1 MAGFPISQ
9 LEKYLK
15 ILVEDNRRL
24 VAICEEFRSDES
36 GVEGESPADWKMIN
50 ALKSSAKGAA
60 GGEEKFNEK
69 VEITRRVTRVVS
81 PGTLIDEQ
89 WMNPLKNNFIL
100 SVAALPQAAK
110 ESGSLSDNGQEV
122 STGFGL
128 AWLDLST
135 SDLHV
140 SACPDIESLR
150 DEIKRIAPSEVVV
163 EDGLDLSQRSAAGP
177 PSGQRAEADDQAA
190 HFWQMLDGER
200 TLLSYVEADTSND
213 VVSGQ
218 LSSLEAEATHS
229 YKPVERRAIRNLT
242 SHLRKRLIAFSS
254 GSTQAGSA
262 EMDNLIASGMLIRH
276 HLPSETMLIDCNTLD
291 ALEIREATREGGV
304 RGSLVSTV
312 RRTISKGGARLLLE
326 WLGEYYT
333 KDRRYILIDGST
345 TDRPS
350 SSQPR
355 RRLHIQ

>member
-50 ALKSSAKGAA
+50 ALKSSARGAV

-69 VEITRRVTRVVS
+69 VEISRRVTRVVS
-81 PGTLIDEQ
+81 PGTLIDEK

-100 SVAALPQAAK
+100 SVAAIPQTRAQSPLPN
-110 ESGSLSDNGQEV
+110 EDGQEA
-122 STGFGL
+122 SAGFGL

-140 SACPDIESLR
+140 SECSDVESLR

-163 EDGLDLSQRSAAGP
+163 EEGLDLSQASEASP
-177 PSGQRAEADDQAA
+177 SSGQRAEAGDQAA
-190 HFWQMLDGER
+190 QFWQMLDGER
-200 TLLSYVEADTSND
+200 TLLSYVDPDSSSD
-213 VVSGQ
+213 VASDQV
-218 LSSLEAEATHS
+218 SSLEAEATHS
-229 YKPVERRAIRNLT
+229 YKAVERRAIRNLT

-254 GSTQAGSA
+254 TSAHTGNA
-262 EMDNLIASGMLIRH
+262 EMDDLIASGMLIRH

-291 ALEIREATREGGV
+291 ALEVREATREGGV

-312 RRTISKGGARLLLE
+312 RRTISKGGARLLVE
-326 WLGEYYT
+326 WLSEYCS
-333 KDRRYILIDGST
+333 KGDDVEE
-345 TDRPS
+345 D
-350 SSQPR
+350 
-355 RRLHIQ
+355 IQNDC